1 MFIESGD
8 YKINSVGKKGPVS
21 YNPPANSLHVEG
33 EEGTKVFSMS
43 CKVFPVVDYIL

>member
-8 YKINSVGKKGPVS
+8 YKINSVGKKGPVF

-33 EEGTKVFSMS
+33 ELEEGTKVCSMS
-43 CKVFPVVDYIL
+43 CKVFSGG